1 MSFATQRAV
10 KRILSALLVVMPLAS
25 PVSGSLP
32 TRESAHS
39 TASSDGDSSGS
50 MTKFGVNA
58 SDNAIT
64 ATGTRPARSSEHN
77 ASNAGSTRYESQRRK
92 LAYCGSLDGLASS
105 PIACIEGVAGGTI
118 TRTCADGSV
127 ALDPLFRR
135 PIDAAG
141 RYTGPWQQVD
151 NGGCTEDPPVLVIL
165 TAADFSRLPLT
176 PSAPLIQPA
185 DGHGLVNADLIV
197 YTDPTPQTLTTT
209 VLGIPVTVRATPTTY
224 TWDYGDGTPPL
235 VTADPG
241 QPYPH
246 HTVARPYT
254 APGDYQLTLST
265 TWTGTYQINNAG
277 PWLDVLGTA
286 TTTSTPQA
294 THITEAHTI
303 LTTNP

>member
-1 MSFATQRAV
+1 MKIAAIALLALVVTSFVATSPAVAEATQIARGSETPEPPTITTVAVDDEFRTGGSRA
-10 KRILSALLVVMPLAS
+10 
-25 PVSGSLP
+25 
-32 TRESAHS
+32 S
-39 TASSDGDSSGS
+39 TNDSTS
-50 MTKFGVNA
+50 
-58 SDNAIT
+58 
-64 ATGTRPARSSEHN
+64 RPANSRPVYETARIPQRS
-77 ASNAGSTRYESQRRK
+77 
-92 LAYCGSLDGLASS
+92 CGSLDGLARS
-105 PIACIEGVAGGTI
+105 PIPCIDGVEGGAI
-118 TRTCADGSV
+118 IRTCTDGTR

-135 PIDAAG
+135 PVDADG
-141 RYTGPWQQVD
+141 NDTGPWEQVD
-151 NGGCTEDPPVLVIL
+151 NGGCTEDPPVAVIL